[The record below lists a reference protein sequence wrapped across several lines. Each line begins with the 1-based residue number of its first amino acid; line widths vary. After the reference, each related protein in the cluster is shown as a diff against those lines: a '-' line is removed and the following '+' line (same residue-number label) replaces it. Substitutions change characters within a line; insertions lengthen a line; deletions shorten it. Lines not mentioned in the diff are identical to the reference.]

1 MTDEVL
7 LESQVTYLYDA
18 TAKKLYNLALSIGN
32 QPLAEQL
39 TIEAFASTFHLLAN
53 KSDVEKFRIV
63 STKALYQITKKTLR
77 IHNGPYMQEARETLS
92 NQENNQVHLL
102 LSQLNYNECFMLLLY
117 IQQRFSRKQIAQ
129 ILRFPKFMAQK
140 RLYQILNKAVNIWAE
155 STKDELYKQTCL
167 KTGTQS

>member
-1 MTDEVL
+1 LTDEVL

-18 TAKKLYNLALSIGN
+18 TAKKLYNLALYSIED

-39 TIEAFASTFHLLAN
+39 TIDAFASTFTLLVN

-63 STKALYQITKKTLR
+63 STKALYHITKKTLR
-77 IHNGPYMQEARETLS
+77 SHNGPYITRETLS
-92 NQENNQVHLL
+92 NQGNNQAHLL
-102 LSQLNYNECFMLLLY
+102 LSQLNYNERFMLLLY

-129 ILRFPKFMAQK
+129 ILHIPKFMVKK
-140 RLYQILNKAVNIWAE
+140 RLHRMLNKTANIWAKL
-155 STKDELYKQTCL
+155 SKDELYKQTCL